1 MKLEVLCRGYPMFM
15 VRGDYIQFLTS
26 EAFMSVGSKVVLL
39 VSCGFIGLLI
49 WYYGGTPPTGVV
61 AAVPDSGIVDES
73 PSVAPAPAT
82 GRVAAL
88 PVTPPVPAAP
98 GKSKL
103 VPVRPAPTG
112 SFGGVTG
119 VTEITMG
126 EPRET
131 PRPRGRPVVS
141 TPALSA
147 PMQGAAT
154 SRRRGV
160 SPAAGIRTHMVQPGD
175 TLSEI
180 AQHYLGSHRDWVL
193 IVSANPGL
201 DENTLRVG
209 KPITIPARGPRTTVQ
224 NRVVPTSV
232 PVGSRQHTVTDGDS
246 LSTIAD
252 RYYGHEKHWQRV
264 FEANRAT
271 LGGDP
276 DRLRLGMVLVVPR

>member
-1 MKLEVLCRGYPMFM
+1 
-15 VRGDYIQFLTS
+15 
-26 EAFMSVGSKVVLL
+26 MSVGSKVVLL

-61 AAVPDSGIVDES
+61 AAVPDSGIVHES
-73 PSVAPAPAT
+73 PRVAPAPAT
-82 GRVAAL
+82 GRVAPL
-88 PVTPPVPAAP
+88 PVTSPDLAAP
-98 GKSKL
+98 EKSTL

-112 SFGGVTG
+112 TPSPSEA
-119 VTEITMG
+119 TEITMG
-126 EPRET
+126 EPLGA
-131 PRPRGRPVVS
+131 PRPRPRTGRPVVS
-141 TPALSA
+141 PPAPPVTIP
-147 PMQGAAT
+147 PMQGAT
-154 SRRRGV
+154 TTPHRRGG
-160 SPAAGIRTHMVQPGD
+160 SPATGVRTHMVQPGD

-180 AQHYLGSHRDWVL
+180 AQHYLGSHLDWVL

-201 DENTLRVG
+201 EENTLRVG
-209 KPITIPARGPRTTVQ
+209 RSITIPARGPRPAVQ
-224 NRVVPTSV
+224 KRVVPTSI

-252 RYYGHEKHWQRV
+252 RYYGHEKHWLRV

>member
-1 MKLEVLCRGYPMFM
+1 
-15 VRGDYIQFLTS
+15 
-26 EAFMSVGSKVVLL
+26 MSVGSKVVLL

-61 AAVPDSGIVDES
+61 AAVPDSQIVHKS
-73 PSVAPAPAT
+73 PSVGAPTTGQAPAVPA
-82 GRVAAL
+82 A
-88 PVTPPVPAAP
+88 PPVPAHR
-98 GKSKL
+98 GGSRL
-103 VPVRPAPTG
+103 VPVSPEAGEYPPPSKIT
-112 SFGGVTG
+112 
-119 VTEITMG
+119 TEVTMG
-126 EPRET
+126 EPLT
-131 PRPRGRPVVS
+131 KPRTGRPVVS
-141 TPALSA
+141 TPADPA
-147 PMQGAAT
+147 PISLTPRPTAT
-154 SRRRGV
+154 PRQRESF
-160 SPAAGIRTHMVQPGD
+160 PAAGVHTHLVQPGD

-209 KPITIPARGPRTTVQ
+209 KSITIPARAPRSTVQ
-224 NRVVPTSV
+224 TRVVPTQI
-232 PVGSRQHTVTDGDS
+232 PAGSRQHTVIDGDS

-252 RYYGHEKHWQRV
+252 RYYGHEKHWLRV